1 MKTIGFAIVGCGNIA
16 PFHADAINKIPNA
29 KLVAVC
35 DKMSYN
41 TEQLAAKYA
50 ATPYTDYSEMLKQD
64 DIDVVNICLPSSL
77 HEPFAIQG
85 TNAGKHIIV
94 EKPLDITLGKC
105 DAIIAACEANNVKL
119 AVIFPTRFKP
129 SSTAV
134 KQAIQAGRF
143 GIITMADAQV
153 KWYRD
158 QEYYDAGGWRG
169 TWKYDGGGALMN
181 QSIHYID
188 LLQSFMGPV
197 ESVYAHCETLAR
209 DIEVEDTAVATVKF
223 KSGALGVIQ
232 GATSIYP
239 GLDVRIGIHGTDG
252 SAVLDG
258 ETLDVW
264 EFKDANPEDIKLK
277 AKLQKTGS
285 SGAKDPTAFID
296 SKGHQ
301 LQLEDMIEAIQ
312 LDREPEIN
320 GREGRKS
327 VEIIAAIYQSAREN
341 KPILING

>member
-16 PFHADAINKIPNA
+16 PFHADALDKIPNA
-29 KLVAVC
+29 KLVAIC
-35 DKMSYN
+35 DKMAYN
-41 TEQLAAKYA
+41 TEHLTQKFN
-50 ATPYTDYSEMLKQD
+50 ATPYTDYAEMLKQD

-77 HEPFAIQG
+77 HEPFAIQAAE
-85 TNAGKHIIV
+85 AGKHIIV
-94 EKPLDITLGKC
+94 EKPLDITLEKC
-105 DAIIAACEANNVKL
+105 DAIIAACESNNVKL
-119 AVIFPTRFKP
+119 AVIFPSRFKE
-129 SSTAV
+129 SAIVV
-134 KQAIQAGRF
+134 KQAIEAGRF
-143 GIITMADAQV
+143 GKITLADAHV

-188 LLQSFMGPV
+188 LLQSFMGPI

-209 DIEVEDTAVATVKF
+209 DIEVEDTAVATLKF
-223 KSGALGVIQ
+223 KNGALGVIE

-264 EFKDANPEDIKLK
+264 EFKDANPEDIILK

-285 SGAKDPTAFID
+285 SGAKDPTAFMD

-301 LQLEDMIEAIQ
+301 LQFEDMIEAIQ
-312 LDREPEIN
+312 LGRDPEVS
-320 GREGRKS
+320 GYEGRKS
-327 VEIIAAIYQSAREN
+327 VEIISAIYQSSKEG
-341 KPILING
+341 KPILISN

>member
-1 MKTIGFAIVGCGNIA
+1 MKTLGFAIVGCGNIA
-16 PFHADAINKIPNA
+16 PFHADALSKIADA

-35 DKMSYN
+35 DKMAYN
-41 TEQLAAKYA
+41 TEHLAEKFG
-50 ATPYTDYSEMLKQD
+50 ATPYTDYTEMLKQD
-64 DIDVVNICLPSSL
+64 DIDVVSICLPSSL
-77 HEPFAIQG
+77 HEPFAIQAAE
-85 TNAGKHIIV
+85 AGKHIIV
-94 EKPLDITLGKC
+94 EKPLDITLEKC
-105 DAIIAACEANNVKL
+105 NTIIAACDANNVKL
-119 AVIFPTRFKP
+119 AVIFPTRFKE
-129 SSTAV
+129 SSIVV
-134 KQAIQAGRF
+134 KEAIEAGRF
-143 GIITMADAQV
+143 GKITMADAQV

-188 LLQSFMGPV
+188 LLLSLMGPV

-209 DIEVEDTAVATVKF
+209 DIEVEDTAVATLKF
-223 KSGALGVIQ
+223 KSGALGIIQ
-232 GATSIYP
+232 GTTTVYP

-258 ETLDVW
+258 ESLDVW
-264 EFKDANPEDIKLK
+264 EFKDATPADIKLK

-301 LQLEDMIEAIQ
+301 LQFEDMIEAIKM
-312 LDREPEIN
+312 DRQPEVN
-320 GREGRKS
+320 GYEGRKS
-327 VEIIAAIYQSAREN
+327 VEVISAIYQSSREG
-341 KPILING
+341 KPIIING